1 MSIPASNSS
10 SALDLPVDFFFRFVR
25 TFPPIVELGLLEPA
39 VVLFVLCLLE
49 AWAELTGVI
58 LWEDDVIVTPEGLLE
73 RGVLGVSR
81 VEFSE
86 VRLVVKWWGGALLG
100 GLGGVGIFRA
110 VENEMEERRCPA
122 GERGAVQWRLGRE
135 V

>member
-1 MSIPASNSS
+1 MPASNSS
-10 SALDLPVDFFFRFVR
+10 SALDLPVDFFFRCVR

-73 RGVLGVSR
+73 RGVLGVRR

-86 VRLVVKWWGGALLG
+86 VRLVVKW
-100 GLGGVGIFRA
+100 
-110 VENEMEERRCPA
+110 
-122 GERGAVQWRLGRE
+122 
-135 V
+135 